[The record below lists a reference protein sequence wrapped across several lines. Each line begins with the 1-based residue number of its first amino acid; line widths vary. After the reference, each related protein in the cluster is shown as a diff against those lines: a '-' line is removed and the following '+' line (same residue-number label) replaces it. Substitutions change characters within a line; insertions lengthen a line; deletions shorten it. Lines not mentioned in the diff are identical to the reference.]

1 MNETVVSEQKAV
13 KKVIRPESA
22 SIEYEVILRTN
33 RGTFQKILWGI
44 LSVLFVLLGVYAMAG
59 GSNPFLP

>member
-33 RGTFQKILWGI
+33 RGTFQKILWVI
-44 LSVLFVLLGVYAMAG
+44 LSVLFVLLGAYAMLG